1 MKTKKMNLIFFSI
14 FILYLIFLI
23 LCFPTYSQLK
33 FLSWY
38 GPKDDIW
45 LYIREIVIHND
56 FLFKFHKA
64 LRHRIPDWSMPVA
77 IVINLLNM
85 IFGFINYKKKWWY
98 YIILLISVFV
108 TTMLIDCYFHSSR
121 LE

>member
-1 MKTKKMNLIFFSI
+1 MITKKMNFVFFSI
-14 FILYLIFLI
+14 FILYLIFLM

-45 LYIREIVIHND
+45 LYIREIIIHND

-64 LRHRIPDWSMPVA
+64 LRHRIPDWSMPIA
-77 IVINLLNM
+77 VIINGINM
-85 IFGFINYKKKWWY
+85 FFGFKQYKNKWWY
-98 YIILLISVFV
+98 YLLLVISIFITVV
-108 TTMLIDCYFHSSR
+108 LIDCYGHLSR